1 MDSGMAP
8 VNKELSKIKVSRLV
22 RFNKTSKGRPMKLL
36 LAISNRFKFRS
47 DPSCVGSDPVMKF
60 ELSDSS

>member
-1 MDSGMAP
+1 
-8 VNKELSKIKVSRLV
+8 
-22 RFNKTSKGRPMKLL
+22 MKLL